1 MTTIEIKMQTT
12 LEWTASQS
20 ASCNRWIAE
29 CEALGIAMEG
39 DSLDEVYSLIGET
52 CFALFRDLVADGELD
67 QFLRAR
73 GWSAANLPTGPVD
86 DDVEFSIPWSLVTQG
101 NADGA
106 ERRAH

>member
-1 MTTIEIKMQTT
+1 MTTVEIQTT
-12 LEWTASQS
+12 LEWSASQS
-20 ASCNRWIAE
+20 ASCDRWVAE

-39 DSLDEVYSLIGET
+39 VSLDELHSLIGET
-52 CFALFRDLVADGELD
+52 CFALFRDLLADGELD

-73 GWSAANLPTGPVD
+73 GWSAANLPTDPAD
-86 DDVEFSIPWSLVTQG
+86 ADVEFSIPWSLLVTQG